1 MITPNSLDLSA
12 LPSVC
17 LSRRAELPET
27 AAIYFAID
35 SDEN

>member
-1 MITPNSLDLSA
+1 MIAPNSLDLSA

-27 AAIYFAID
+27 VAIYFAN
-35 SDEN
+35 EVK